1 MGPAAG
7 AAESKEPLQGLRVKP
22 DGHLEAGGEPEPR
35 ANSSKCNYKK
45 REVVIAVSIAVV
57 LGLIALFV
65 LAWLRPKLPS
75 ADLGPPAVSCC
86 PEDWVGYGG
95 KCYYFSETEGNWT
108 YSRSQCSALNASLAG
123 INSEQDLDFL
133 LRYKGKPDHW
143 LGLQRD
149 PGQLWKWTNGTEFNN
164 LFVIG
169 GGGDCAYLN
178 DENRVSSL
186 RCTSKRHWICT
197 KPNEFTKAQ
206 EDAVEGG

>member
-1 MGPAAG
+1 MTPPLGLDSQHRPGSLTAFHYPPWFEMSQKPG
-7 AAESKEPLQGLRVKP
+7 AQGLISPCSPRWQVSLTPRVT
-22 DGHLEAGGEPEPR
+22 
-35 ANSSKCNYKK
+35 
-45 REVVIAVSIAVV
+45 VSFSV
-57 LGLIALFV
+57 
-65 LAWLRPKLPS
+65 WRPKLPS
-75 ADLGPPAVSCC
+75 ADLGPPAGPTC
-86 PEDWVGYGG
+86 PDGWIGYRG
-95 KCYYFSETEGNWT
+95 KCCYFSEAKRNWT
-108 YSRSQCSALNASLAG
+108 YSLTNCSALSASLAE
-123 INSEQDLDFL
+123 INSKQEMDFL